1 MARTCQM
8 SEPLSYPHDLDAE
21 RSVLGAI
28 LIDPPMLVTAQDV
41 ISPSHFY
48 RQGHRVMFEALQSLA
63 DSKQA
68 LDYVTLG
75 GYLRDRGQLDL
86 AGGLAYIASLTDGV
100 PRATNVEY
108 YAGIVRDKAIR
119 RQLLRAAQELLEAS
133 QSPSSIPDVID
144 AGIQSLVELSGT
156 AAPGDLVNG
165 AQLAKEAEAW
175 LDEMS
180 RRRTDRQVAG
190 ISSGLIGLDAMT
202 DGFQAGELVIVAAR
216 PSQGKSAIALQFALA
231 ADGPCA
237 FFSLEMGRDQ
247 LAARAIASLGR
258 IDGWAMR
265 KGRLHGDEYERM
277 AEGFS
282 LLKASN
288 LWIDDTP
295 RLSVS
300 QLRSKAR
307 RLQITHGLSLVVCD
321 YLQLMTPAGGG
332 KDMNREQQVAGLTRG
347 LKATAKELKVP
358 VIALAQLNRAT
369 ESSRDREPTLANL
382 RESGAVEQD
391 ADVVMFIHRGDGQSV
406 AVEGDVRLLVAKN
419 RTGPTGSV
427 ELRWFPSQTRFASS
441 GV

>member
-1 MARTCQM
+1 MTEAM
-8 SEPLSYPHDLDAE
+8 SYPHDLDAE

-28 LIDPPMLVTAQDV
+28 LIDPPMLVTAQDT
-41 ISPSHFY
+41 IAPKHFY
-48 RQGHRVMFEALQSLA
+48 RQAHRVMFEALQALA
-63 DSKQA
+63 EAQQA
-68 LDYVTLG
+68 LDHVTLA
-75 GYLRDRGQLDL
+75 GYLRDHGQLDL
-86 AGGLAYIASLTDGV
+86 AGGPAYIGSLTDGV
-100 PRATNVEY
+100 PRATNVEH

-119 RQLLRAAQELLEAS
+119 RELLRAAQGLLEAS
-133 QSPSSIPDVID
+133 QSPASVSDVID
-144 AGIQSLVELSGT
+144 AGIQSLVDLSGS
-156 AAPGDLVNG
+156 ASPGDLVDG
-165 AQLAKEAEAW
+165 PQLAREAYAW
-175 LDEMS
+175 LEEMAK
-180 RRRTDRQVAG
+180 RRSDRKVAG
-190 ISSGLIGLDAMT
+190 VSSGLPGLDHMT
-202 DGFQAGELVIVAAR
+202 DGFQPGELVIVAAR

-247 LAARAIASLGR
+247 LAARAIALLGR
-258 IDGWAMR
+258 VDGWAMR
-265 KGRLHGDEYERM
+265 KGTLHKDEFARVSEGMERL
-277 AEGFS
+277 A
-282 LLKASN
+282 ASS

-321 YLQLMTPAGGG
+321 YLQLMTPADRG
-332 KDMNREQQVAGLTRG
+332 KDANREQQVAGLTRG

-369 ESSRDREPTLANL
+369 EAGRDKEPTLANL

-391 ADVVMFIHRGDGQSV
+391 ADLVLFIHRADGQSV

-427 ELRWFPSQTRFASS
+427 DLRWFPSQTRFASQ
-441 GV
+441 GAL